1 MAPTILIKIRNDVWI
16 GKRKAYSLLGDDM
29 TERKIKNMLFVLF
42 LIGLFTFQNIQ
53 AQVLEELPLFGKII
67 FVDAGHGG
75 RDPGAMYGN
84 LMEKDLNL
92 AMALTLQQTLL
103 EQGAIV
109 YMTRDEDED
118 LSSKW
123 DESLKR
129 GDLYR
134 RIVMYRK
141 KNADLYLSIHMND
154 HENETQSGAE
164 VLYNKINPE
173 NERLGTILMNLFQ
186 KELHSK
192 RKLKTTDLYMY
203 RNTTVPGVLIEC
215 GFISNANDRYLLQK
229 KSYQEKISQI
239 ITKGVITFFQH
250 S

>member
-1 MAPTILIKIRNDVWI
+1 
-16 GKRKAYSLLGDDM
+16 
-29 TERKIKNMLFVLF
+29 
-42 LIGLFTFQNIQ
+42 
-53 AQVLEELPLFGKII
+53 
-67 FVDAGHGG
+67 
-75 RDPGAMYGN
+75 
-84 LMEKDLNL
+84 MEKDLNL

-173 NERLGTILMNLFQ
+173 NERLGTILMDLFQ